1 MTARRRIFR
10 RSGSSRHPGSG
21 RWRLLLP
28 ALALALAVWAGGF
41 FSYAASIPR
50 EVGNPDQRTDAIVV
64 LTGGSLRLEVGLRL
78 LRAGL
83 ADRLLVSGVHPD
95 VTREALLRLLPEWTE
110 SMNARIDIDYAAN
123 NTVGNAS
130 ETAEWLRERGY
141 RSLRLVTANY
151 HLRRS
156 LLEFRDA
163 MPEIEIVPHPVFPED
178 FHLAEWWRWP
188 GSAALIFSEYNKF
201 LMAHLRLSLAG
212 LIKG

>member
-1 MTARRRIFR
+1 MPARRRIFHR
-10 RSGSSRHPGSG
+10 PGPSPR

-28 ALALALAVWAGGF
+28 MLALALAVWVGGF

-50 EVGNPDQRTDAIVV
+50 VVEDTDRQTDAIVV

-78 LRAGL
+78 LQAGL
-83 ADRLLVSGVHPD
+83 AERLLVSGVNPE
-95 VTREALLRLLPEWTE
+95 VSREALLRLLPEWTE
-110 SMNARIDIDYAAN
+110 ALNARIDIDYAAN
-123 NTVGNAS
+123 NTVGNAA
-130 ETAEWLRERGY
+130 ETAIWLREREY

-163 MPEIEIVPHPVFPED
+163 MPGIDIVPHPVFPED
-178 FHLAEWWRWP
+178 FHLEDWWRWP

-201 LMAHLRLSLAG
+201 LMVHLRLSLAG

>member
-1 MTARRRIFR
+1 MSPRRRIFR
-10 RSGSSRHPGSG
+10 RSGPSSR
-21 RWRLLLP
+21 RWRFVLP

-41 FSYAASIPR
+41 LSYAASIPR
-50 EVGNPDQRTDAIVV
+50 AVENADRRTEAIVV
-64 LTGGSLRLEVGLRL
+64 LTGGSLRLEVGLHL
-78 LRAGL
+78 LRTGL
-83 ADRLLVSGVHPD
+83 AERMLVSGVHPD

-123 NTVGNAS
+123 NTIGNAS

-156 LLEFRDA
+156 LLEFRNA

-201 LMAHLRLSLAG
+201 LMARLRLSLAG

>member
-1 MTARRRIFR
+1 MRASRRRIFHR
-10 RSGSSRHPGSG
+10 PGPPPQ

-28 ALALALAVWAGGF
+28 VLALVLAVWAGGF
-41 FSYAASIPR
+41 FNYVMMIPR
-50 EVGNPDQRTDAIVV
+50 SVENAQQRTDAIVV

-78 LRAGL
+78 LQSGL
-83 ADRLLVSGVHPD
+83 AQRLLVSGVNPG

-110 SMNARIDIDYAAN
+110 ALNARIDIDYAAN
-123 NTVGNAS
+123 NTVGNAA

-163 MPEIEIVPHPVFPED
+163 MPEIDIVPHPVFPED
-178 FHLAEWWRWP
+178 FHLEGWWRWP
-188 GSAALIFSEYNKF
+188 GSAMLIFSEYNKF
-201 LMAHLRLSLAG
+201 LMAHLRLFLAS